1 MLSSKDHLLLNIKKT
16 RVLTLVFLFLMG
28 DVFSPIDNIFIL
40 VEDALDIVL
49 VADDDQGRQSEDNKS
64 ENKVIAWEDPA
75 SQWEEKNS
83 DTSQNSNRYT

>member
-1 MLSSKDHLLLNIKKT
+1 
-16 RVLTLVFLFLMG
+16 MG
-28 DVFSPIDNIFIL
+28 DVFSPRDDVFIL

-75 SQWEEKNS
+75 SQWEEENS

>member
-1 MLSSKDHLLLNIKKT
+1 
-16 RVLTLVFLFLMG
+16 MG
-28 DVFSPIDNIFIL
+28 DVFSPGDDVFIL

-64 ENKVIAWEDPA
+64 ENKVIAWEYPA
-75 SQWEEKNS
+75 SQWEEENS

>member
-1 MLSSKDHLLLNIKKT
+1 
-16 RVLTLVFLFLMG
+16 MG

-75 SQWEEKNS
+75 SQWEEENS

>member
-1 MLSSKDHLLLNIKKT
+1 MIAIKKT
-16 RVLTLVFLFLMG
+16 RAKALVFMFLMG
-28 DVFSPIDNIFIL
+28 DVFSPGDDIFIL

>member
-1 MLSSKDHLLLNIKKT
+1 
-16 RVLTLVFLFLMG
+16 MG
-28 DVFSPIDNIFIL
+28 DVFSPRDDVFIL

-83 DTSQNSNRYT
+83 DTSQNSNRYTWKRNHAG